1 MMSTLFDC
9 DVHEILHVGKHT
21 AVYRARRRADDV
33 PVVLKVLEEV
43 HPSPRRLAALRHEH
57 ALLRQCASADVV
69 RTFGVAEDQGR
80 FGIVMEDF
88 GGVALKATG
97 LAGKLTTEEFLE
109 MAIRIAE
116 AVEGVHHRRVVHKDI
131 NPSNLLVHPGSRQI
145 KLIDFGIATV
155 VADEDPGF
163 GSLRA
168 LEGTIAYISPEQTG
182 RMNRSVDE
190 RTDLYSLGVTLFE
203 LLTGRR
209 PFVADDPLELAH
221 CHIARRPPS
230 PAEVNP
236 AVPRQVAEIIL
247 KLLAK
252 DADERYRSA
261 HGLRLDLARCLEE
274 LRRGGDIEP
283 FALGADDRSDRLH
296 FPQHL
301 QGRDAEAKRLLD
313 AFERSTRGAVL
324 MLVFGY
330 AGIGKTALI
339 REVHRPLTARR
350 GYFVAGKYDQIDNAP
365 YSAFIQAIRALVQYV
380 LTENE
385 ARLGDWRD
393 RMNANL
399 GTNAAVLA
407 EVCPPLCAIFGPQPS
422 PPPLLPDEARNRLHE
437 AVHQL
442 VALFARPEHPLCLF
456 IDDLQWADADS
467 LKLLRELMHMARD
480 QALFVLG
487 AYRDNE
493 VGESHP
499 LRSTIEQIEAQGSS
513 VERLALAP
521 LAPDDVASLLQGTL
535 GAALDETAHLVDLV
549 LARTGGN
556 PFFVRAFMTSLRAE
570 GLLTP
575 SPSGWRFDIDEIRKR
590 GVTDNVVELLSSRI
604 GRLPGA
610 TQDLLRL
617 AACIGSRFDLGTLA
631 GMAARPVAEAG
642 RDLWDAVAEGLV
654 LPLDRV
660 HSPVEVAASPDL
672 RFRFAHDRIQEAAL
686 AALDEDSRVRLHRD
700 VGRKLLVQFDAREEG
715 EKWLFEIVGQLNRG
729 RPAISDP
736 AEIEE
741 LARLNL
747 RAARKALEAAATEPA
762 LRYAQAGI
770 ALLSEEDWET
780 WYELARDLHDC
791 GIEAAFGCAAL
802 DTVQSLS
809 AALLR
814 RARTPLEEARVRRIE
829 GQVLYAQMR
838 ATEAIDTFSLLLARL
853 GFPLPS
859 PATPEAIAEEMRR
872 TEEAL
877 AACGIENLIAL
888 PRCTNEEARAALEV
902 LSRMVFLT
910 ISTSHGLFAPVICKA
925 VQISLVHGNTA
936 ESAFAYT
943 YFGVLLTH
951 AEDFD
956 RAARIGNAA
965 IALSDVMGDSGV
977 RALVYIYA
985 QHQLI
990 HWKVPL
996 SETARYY
1003 LEAYRYAMEAGS
1015 PFSAS
1020 CAATCWSGVRIF
1032 TGDPL
1037 GEVAADMERYAEVAI
1052 RFRQNVV
1059 KTWHDLLHQFARNL
1073 CEEVPDPTRFGGRFY
1088 DEDARL
1094 PADRADGGAMANY
1107 HLCKMMLCYM
1117 FGDFARAA
1125 VHAREREP
1133 FTAVTA
1139 TSTFGPIVALWGSLV
1154 RLAVLDRFDE
1164 AERARILETVAE
1176 NERKLEVAL
1185 PHCPKTIAHKLAL
1198 VQAER
1203 AHVEGRDA
1211 DARTAFERAV
1221 TLARGSGYVHEEAL
1235 ACERLARFHLKQR
1248 EVRQARTRFRE
1259 AHEAY
1264 LRWGAVTKA
1273 KALEHE
1279 LPHLVPRIA
1288 SVTFSPVTLTG
1299 TRGGEWDL
1307 NVLDLISVINASQAI
1322 SREVDRDRL
1331 LMRLMDLL
1339 IETGGAESGVLLR
1352 ERDGQWLVE
1361 AEKSLNE
1368 EQVSVF
1374 QSMDMTDLKA
1384 RGFRGAPESVINYV
1398 ARTGEPLVIDDAMAS
1413 PQFRRDPYVARHQV
1427 VSILC
1432 FLLPR
1437 QAERRSLVYLEN
1449 NLMKG
1454 AFTPGRIKIL
1464 LLLSTQAMISL
1475 DNAVLYRTLERRVEE
1490 RTRELQEK
1498 NEELVAAMAR
1508 LREAQDRLIVQDR
1521 LASLGTLT
1529 AGVAH
1534 ELRNPLNFVN
1544 NFAQLGVGIVHE
1556 AKAKLGELA
1565 AGRAGVEEP
1574 LTDLLDDL
1582 EVSMSRIQE
1591 SGRRMD
1597 GIVGSM
1603 LEHSGGGKGER
1614 QETDLNG
1621 LVEKF
1626 ASLAVQE
1633 LRGRRPPVDVALD
1646 LELDPS
1652 SGPLLLVPQE
1662 ISRVI
1667 LNLVNNAGHAVNA
1680 KQKEARDPRY
1690 RPHIR
1695 VATRNIG
1702 DRVELRIH
1710 DNGVGIP
1717 AEIRDRIFTPFF
1729 TTKQTGEGTGLG
1741 LSICYDIIV
1750 KSHRGN
1756 IRFLSKE
1763 GEFTEFVISLPRQ
1776 LA

>member
-1 MMSTLFDC
+1 MISTLFDC
-9 DVHEILHVGKHT
+9 DLHDVLHAGKHT
-21 AVYRARRRADDV
+21 AVYRARRRVDGM

-43 HPSPRRLAALRHEH
+43 HPSPRRLASLRHEH
-57 ALLRQCASADVV
+57 TLLRQCASENVV
-69 RTFGVAEDQGR
+69 RTFGLEEDQGR

-88 GGVALKATG
+88 GGVALKAAG
-97 LAGKLTTEEFLE
+97 LAGKLTTEEFLG
-109 MAIRIAE
+109 MAIQIAE

-131 NPSNLLVHPGSRQI
+131 NPSNVLVHPASRQI

-155 VADEDPGF
+155 LADEDPGF
-163 GSLRA
+163 SSMNA

-182 RMNRSVDE
+182 RMNRPVDE

-209 PFVADDPLELAH
+209 PFVAEDPLELAH

-230 PAEVNP
+230 PMDLDP
-236 AVPRQVAEIIL
+236 TVPRQIAEIIL

-261 HGLRLDLARCLEE
+261 HGLRVDLARCLEG
-274 LRRGGDIEP
+274 LRHGGVIEP
-283 FALGADDRSDRLH
+283 FVLGADDRSDRIH

-301 QGRDAEAKRLLD
+301 YGRDAEVKRLLD
-313 AFERSTRGAVL
+313 AFERSTRGALLVL
-324 MLVFGY
+324 VSGY

-350 GYFVAGKYDQIDNAP
+350 GYFVAGKFDQVQNGP

-385 ARLGDWRD
+385 VQLADWRD
-393 RMNANL
+393 RMLFNL

-407 EVCPPLCAIFGPQPS
+407 AVCPSVCTVLGPQPA
-422 PPPLLPDEARNRLHE
+422 PPPLQPDEARNRLHE
-437 AVHQL
+437 AMHQL
-442 VALFARPEHPLCLF
+442 VALFARREHPLCLF

-467 LKLLRELMHMARD
+467 LKLLRELMHMGRD
-480 QALFVLG
+480 QALLVLG

-499 LRSTIEQIEAQGSS
+499 LHLTIEQIEAQGSN
-513 VERLALAP
+513 VERLALVP

-535 GAALDETAHLVDLV
+535 GAAFDGAARLADLV
-549 LARTGGN
+549 LARTDGN
-556 PFFVRAFMTSLRAE
+556 PFFVRAFVSSLRAD
-570 GLLTP
+570 GALTP
-575 SPSGWRFDIDEIRKR
+575 SPSGWRFEIDEIRKR

-604 GRLPGA
+604 ERLPVA
-610 TQDLLRL
+610 TQHVLRL
-617 AACIGSRFDLGTLA
+617 AACIGNRFELGMLA
-631 GMAARPVAEAG
+631 GIAARPVADAG
-642 RDLWDAVAEGLV
+642 RELWDAVAEGLV

-660 HSPVEVAASPDL
+660 HSPVEAAASPDI

-686 AALDEDSRVRLHRD
+686 AALDEDSRVRMHRD
-700 VGRKLLVQFDAREEG
+700 VGRKLLGHIEAHEERER
-715 EKWLFEIVGQLNRG
+715 WLFEIVGQLNRG

-736 AEIEE
+736 TEIEE

-747 RAARKALEAAATEPA
+747 RAAQKALEAAATEPA

-770 ALLSEEDWET
+770 ALLSEQDWEIRH
-780 WYELARDLHDC
+780 ELARDLHDC
-791 GIEAAFGCAAL
+791 GIEAAFGCAAI
-802 DTVQSLS
+802 DTVQRLS

-814 RARTPLEEARVRRIE
+814 HARTPLAEARVRRIE
-829 GQVLYAQMR
+829 GQVLFAQMR
-838 ATEAIDTFSLLLARL
+838 VTEAIDTFAHLLARL

-859 PATPEAIAEEMRR
+859 PATPDAIADEMRR

-877 AACGIENLIAL
+877 AACGIENLVGL
-888 PRCTNEEARAALEV
+888 PRCTNEAARAALDV
-902 LSRMVFLT
+902 LNRMVFLT
-910 ISTSHGLFAPVICKA
+910 VAVSHSLFAPVICKA
-925 VQISLVHGNTA
+925 VQISLAHGNSA

-943 YFGVLLTH
+943 SFGILLTH
-951 AEDFD
+951 AEDFE
-956 RAARIGNAA
+956 RAARIGYSA
-965 IALSDVMGDSGV
+965 IALADAIGDNGV

-985 QHQLI
+985 HYQLI

-996 SETARYY
+996 SDTARHYMD
-1003 LEAYRYAMEAGS
+1003 AYRYAMEAGS

-1020 CAATCWSGVRIF
+1020 CAITCWSGVRLLA
-1032 TGDPL
+1032 GDPL
-1037 GEVAADMERYAEVAI
+1037 SEVAADMERYAEVAI
-1052 RFRQNVV
+1052 RFRQSVV
-1059 KTWHDLLHQFARNL
+1059 KAWHDVFHQFARNL

-1094 PADRADGGAMANY
+1094 ATDRADGGAMANY

-1117 FGDFARAA
+1117 FGDLERAA
-1125 VHAREREP
+1125 AHAREREP

-1139 TSTFGPIVALWGSLV
+1139 TSYYAPVVALWDSLA
-1154 RLAVLDRFDE
+1154 RLAVLGRSDE
-1164 AERARILETVAE
+1164 DERARILAAVAG

-1185 PHCPKTIAHKLAL
+1185 PLCPRTIAHKLAL

-1221 TLARGSGYVHEEAL
+1221 TLARGSGYIHEDAL
-1235 ACERLARFHLKQR
+1235 ACELSARFYLKQR
-1248 EVRQARTRFRE
+1248 EVRQARIRFRE

-1273 KALEHE
+1273 KALERE
-1279 LPHLVPRIA
+1279 LPHLVPRVA
-1288 SVTFSPVTLTG
+1288 SVSFSPVTLTG

-1352 ERDGQWLVE
+1352 EHGGQWLVE

-1384 RGFRGAPESVINYV
+1384 RGFCGVPESVINYV

-1413 PQFRRDPYVARHQV
+1413 PQFCRDPYVARHRV
-1427 VSILC
+1427 ISILC

-1437 QAERRSLVYLEN
+1437 QAERRSVVYLEN

-1464 LLLSTQAMISL
+1464 LLLSTQAVISL

-1498 NEELVAAMAR
+1498 NEELVAAMTR

-1544 NFAQLGVGIVHE
+1544 NFAQLGVGLVQE
-1556 AKAKLGELA
+1556 AKAKLGELPEVDA
-1565 AGRAGVEEP
+1565 TAKEP
-1574 LTDLLDDL
+1574 LANLLEDV
-1582 EVSMSRIQE
+1582 EVSMNRIQE
-1591 SGRRMD
+1591 NGRRMD

-1603 LEHSGGGKGER
+1603 LQHSGGGKGER

-1621 LVEKF
+1621 LVEQF
-1626 ASLAVQE
+1626 ASFAVQE
-1633 LRGRRPPVDVALD
+1633 LRARRPPVDVTLT
-1646 LELDPS
+1646 LELDRS
-1652 SGPLLLVPQE
+1652 IGRIVVVPQE

-1667 LNLVNNAGHAVNA
+1667 LNLVNNAGYAVSA
-1680 KQKEARDPRY
+1680 KVQATRDPRY
-1690 RPHIR
+1690 QPHIR
-1695 VATRNIG
+1695 VATRNAG
-1702 DRVELRIH
+1702 DRVELRVH
-1710 DNGVGIP
+1710 DSGGGVP
-1717 AEIRDRIFTPFF
+1717 PDIRDHIFTPFF
-1729 TTKQTGEGTGLG
+1729 TTKPTGEGTGLG
-1741 LSICYDIIV
+1741 LSICYDIVV
-1750 KSHRGN
+1750 KGHRGS
-1756 IRFLSKE
+1756 IRFHSKE
-1763 GEFTEFVISLPRQ
+1763 GEFTEFVVVLPRQ

>member
-1 MMSTLFDC
+1 MISTLFDC

-21 AVYRARRRADDV
+21 AVYRARRRADGA
-33 PVVLKVLEEV
+33 PVVLKVLEAV

-57 ALLRQCASADVV
+57 ALLRQCEAADVV
-69 RTFGVAEDQGR
+69 RALGIEEDQGR

-88 GGVALKATG
+88 GGVALRAAG
-97 LAGKLTTEEFLE
+97 LAGKLTIEEFLE
-109 MAIRIAE
+109 MAIRIAG
-116 AVEGVHHRRVVHKDI
+116 ALEGVHHRRVVHKDI
-131 NPSNLLVHPGSRQI
+131 NPSNVLVHPGSRQI

-155 VADEDPGF
+155 LADEDPGF
-163 GSLRA
+163 GSLGA

-182 RMNRSVDE
+182 RMNRPVDE

-230 PAEVNP
+230 PVEVNP

-261 HGLRLDLARCLEE
+261 RGLRVDLARCLED

-283 FALGADDRSDRLH
+283 FALGTGDRSDRIH

-301 QGRDAEAKRLLD
+301 YGRDAEAKRLLD
-313 AFERSTRGAVL
+313 AFERSMRGAVL
-324 MLVFGY
+324 MLVSGY

-350 GYFVAGKYDQIDNAP
+350 GYFVAGKYDQIENAP
-365 YSAFIQAIRALVQYV
+365 YSAFIQVIRALVQYV

-393 RMNANL
+393 RMLFNL

-407 EVCPPLCAIFGPQPS
+407 EVCPPLCAILGPQPT
-422 PPPLLPDEARNRLHE
+422 PPPLPPDEARNRLHE

-442 VALFARPEHPLCLF
+442 VTLFARPEHPLCLF

-467 LKLLRELMHMARD
+467 LKLLRELIHMARD
-480 QALFVLG
+480 QALLVLG

-499 LRSTIEQIEAQGSS
+499 LRLTIEQIEAQGSS

-521 LAPDDVASLLQGTL
+521 LVPDDVASLLQGTL
-535 GAALDETAHLVDLV
+535 GAALDDTAQLAALV

-556 PFFVRAFMTSLRAE
+556 PFFVRAFITSLRAE
-570 GLLTP
+570 GLMTP
-575 SPSGWRFDIDEIRKR
+575 SPSGWRFDVDEIRKR

-604 GRLPGA
+604 ERLPGA
-610 TQDLLRL
+610 TQELLRL

-631 GMAARPVAEAG
+631 GIAARPVSKAG

-654 LPLDRV
+654 LSLDRV
-660 HSPVEVAASPDL
+660 HSPIEAAASPEL

-686 AALDEDSRVRLHRD
+686 AALDEESRVRLHRD
-700 VGRKLLVQFDAREEG
+700 VGRKLLEQFKAPEERER
-715 EKWLFEIVGQLNRG
+715 WLFEIVGQLNRG

-747 RAARKALEAAATEPA
+747 RAARRALESAATEPA

-770 ALLSEEDWET
+770 ALLSEQDWELR
-780 WYELARDLHDC
+780 YELARDLHDC

-802 DTVQSLS
+802 DTVQGFS

-814 RARTPLEEARVRRIE
+814 HARTPLAEARVRRIE

-838 ATEAIDTFSLLLARL
+838 VTEAIDTFAQLLARL
-853 GFPLPS
+853 SFPLPS
-859 PATPEAIAEEMRR
+859 PVTPDAIAAEMRR

-877 AACGIENLIAL
+877 AACGIEELVGL

-902 LSRMVFLT
+902 LNRMVFLT
-910 ISTSHGLFAPVICKA
+910 MSISHPLFAPVICKA
-925 VQISLVHGNTA
+925 VQISLAHGNTA

-951 AEDFD
+951 AEDFE

-965 IALSDVMGDSGV
+965 IALSDAMGDNAL

-985 QHQLI
+985 HYQLI

-996 SETARYY
+996 SDTARHY

-1020 CAATCWSGVRIF
+1020 CAMTCWSGVRLLA
-1032 TGDPL
+1032 GDPL
-1037 GEVAADMERYAEVAI
+1037 GEVAADMDRHADVAI
-1052 RFRQNVV
+1052 RFRQNIV

-1073 CEEVPDPTRFGGRFY
+1073 CDDVPDPTRFGGRFY

-1094 PADRADGGAMANY
+1094 PTDRAEGGAMANY

-1133 FTAVTA
+1133 FAAVTA
-1139 TSTFGPIVALWGSLV
+1139 TSFWGPIIALWDSLV
-1154 RLAVLDRFDE
+1154 RLAVFE
-1164 AERARILETVAE
+1164 SSGAEERALIVAAVDG
-1176 NERKLEVAL
+1176 NERKLEAAL

-1211 DARTAFERAV
+1211 DARTAFESAV

-1235 ACERLARFHLKQR
+1235 ACELSARFHLKHR
-1248 EVRQARTRFRE
+1248 EVRQARSRFRE

-1273 KALEHE
+1273 KALERD
-1279 LPHLVPRIA
+1279 LPHLVPRVA

-1413 PQFRRDPYVARHQV
+1413 PQFRRDPYIARHQV

-1437 QAERRSLVYLEN
+1437 QAERRSVVYLEN

-1464 LLLSTQAMISL
+1464 LLLSTQAVISL
-1475 DNAVLYRTLERRVEE
+1475 DNAVLYRTLEQRVDE

-1498 NEELVAAMAR
+1498 NEALVAAMTR

-1544 NFAQLGVGIVHE
+1544 NFAQLGVDLVHE
-1556 AKAKLGELA
+1556 AKATLDELPAGE
-1565 AGRAGVEEP
+1565 AGAKEP
-1574 LTDLLDDL
+1574 LTNLLDDL
-1582 EVSMSRIQE
+1582 EVSMGRIRE
-1591 SGRRMD
+1591 NGRRMD

-1603 LEHSGGGKGER
+1603 LEHSSGGKGER
-1614 QETDLNG
+1614 QETDLNA
-1621 LVEKF
+1621 LVEQF
-1626 ASLAVQE
+1626 ASFAVQE
-1633 LRGRRPPVDVALD
+1633 LRARRPPVDVALE
-1646 LELDPS
+1646 LELDRS
-1652 SGPLLLVPQE
+1652 IGRLLVVPQE

-1667 LNLVNNAGHAVNA
+1667 LNLVNNAGYAVNA
-1680 KQKEARDPRY
+1680 KLKASHDPRY
-1690 RPHIR
+1690 QPHIR
-1695 VATRNIG
+1695 VATRNAG
-1702 DRVELRIH
+1702 DRVELRVH
-1710 DNGVGIP
+1710 DTGIGIP
-1717 AEIRDRIFTPFF
+1717 ADIRDRVFTPFF
-1729 TTKQTGEGTGLG
+1729 TTKPAGEGTGLG
-1741 LSICYDIIV
+1741 LSICYDIVV
-1750 KSHRGN
+1750 KGHRGS
-1756 IRFLSKE
+1756 IRFHSKE
-1763 GEFTEFVISLPRQ
+1763 GEFTEFVITLPRQ

>member
-1 MMSTLFDC
+1 MLSTLFDC
-9 DVHEILHVGKHT
+9 DIHEILHAGKHT
-21 AVYRARRRADDV
+21 VVYRARRRADGT
-33 PVVLKVLEEV
+33 PVVLKVLEAV

-57 ALLRQCASADVV
+57 ALLRQCAAVDVV
-69 RTFGVAEDQGR
+69 RALGLEEDEGR

-88 GGVALKATG
+88 GGVALKAAG
-97 LAGKLTTEEFLE
+97 LAGKLTIDEFLE
-109 MAIRIAE
+109 MAIRIAG
-116 AVEGVHHRRVVHKDI
+116 AVEGVHHHRVVHKDI
-131 NPSNLLVHPGSRQI
+131 NPSNILVHPGSRQI

-155 VADEDPGF
+155 LADEDPGF
-163 GSLRA
+163 GSLGA
-168 LEGTIAYISPEQTG
+168 LEGTISYISPEQTG

-209 PFVADDPLELAH
+209 PFIADDPLELAH

-230 PAEVNP
+230 PAELDP
-236 AVPRQVAEIIL
+236 AVPRQIAEIIL

-261 HGLRLDLARCLEE
+261 RGLRVDLVRCLED
-274 LRRGGDIEP
+274 LRREGDIEP
-283 FALGADDRSDRLH
+283 FALGTGDRSDRIH

-301 QGRDAEAKRLLD
+301 YGRDAEATRLLD
-313 AFERSTRGAVL
+313 SFERSTGGAVL
-324 MLVFGY
+324 MLVSGY

-350 GYFVAGKYDQIDNAP
+350 GYFVSGKYDQIQNAP
-365 YSAFIQAIRALVQYV
+365 YSAFIQAVRALVQYV

-385 ARLGDWRD
+385 ARLSHWRD
-393 RMNANL
+393 RMLSSL
-399 GTNAAVLA
+399 GTNAPVLA
-407 EVCPPLCAIFGPQPS
+407 EVCPSMCAIVGSQPM
-422 PPPLLPDEARNRLHE
+422 PPPLPPDEARNRLHE
-437 AVHQL
+437 AMHQL

-467 LKLLRELMHMARD
+467 LKLLQELLHMGRE
-480 QALFVLG
+480 QALLVLG

-493 VGESHP
+493 VSESHP
-499 LRSTIEQIEAQGSS
+499 LRLTIKEIEAQGSS
-513 VERLALAP
+513 VERLALTP
-521 LAPDDVASLLQGTL
+521 LAAEDVTSLLQGTL
-535 GAALDETAHLVDLV
+535 GAALDGTAQLAALVF
-549 LARTGGN
+549 ARTGGN
-556 PFFVRAFMTSLRAE
+556 PFFVRAFLTSLRAE

-575 SPSGWRFDIDEIRKR
+575 SPSGWRFDIEEIRKR
-590 GVTDNVVELLSSRI
+590 GVTDNVVELLASRI
-604 GRLPGA
+604 ERLPGA
-610 TQDLLRL
+610 TQDLLRF
-617 AACIGSRFDLGTLA
+617 AACIGGRFDLGTLA
-631 GMAARPVAEAG
+631 GIVTRPVAEVG
-642 RDLWDAVAEGLV
+642 RHLWDAVAEGLV
-654 LPLDRV
+654 LPLDPV
-660 HSPVEVAASPDL
+660 HSPVEAAASPDL
-672 RFRFAHDRIQEAAL
+672 QFRFAHDRIQEATL

-700 VGRKLLVQFDAREEG
+700 VGRKLLEQFEVREER
-715 EKWLFEIVGQLNRG
+715 ERWLFEIVGQLNRG

-747 RAARKALEAAATEPA
+747 RAARKALDAAATEPA

-770 ALLSEEDWET
+770 ALLSEQDWELR
-780 WYELARDLHDC
+780 YDLARDLHDC

-802 DTVQSLS
+802 DKVQAFS

-814 RARTPLEEARVRRIE
+814 HARTPLAEARVRRIE

-838 ATEAIDTFSLLLARL
+838 VTEAIDTFAHLLARL

-859 PATPEAIAEEMRR
+859 PVTPEATAEEMRR
-872 TEEAL
+872 AEEAL
-877 AACGIENLIAL
+877 AACGIENLVDL

-902 LSRMVFLT
+902 LNRMVFLT
-910 ISTSHGLFAPVICKA
+910 MAISHPLFAAVICKA
-925 VQISLVHGNTA
+925 VQISLAHGNTA

-951 AEDFD
+951 ADDFE
-956 RAARIGNAA
+956 RAARIGDAA
-965 IALSDVMGDSGV
+965 MALSDVMGDNGL

-985 QHQLI
+985 QYQLI

-996 SETARYY
+996 TDTARHY

-1015 PFSAS
+1015 PYSAS
-1020 CAATCWSGVRIF
+1020 CAATCWSGVRLLA
-1032 TGDPL
+1032 GDPL
-1037 GEVAADMERYAEVAI
+1037 GEVAAEMERYAEVAI

-1059 KTWHDLLHQFARNL
+1059 KTWHDVLHQFTRNL
-1073 CEEVPDPTRFGGRFY
+1073 CEEVPDATRFGGRFY

-1094 PADRADGGAMANY
+1094 ATDRADGGAMANY
-1107 HLCKMMLCYM
+1107 HLCKMILCYM
-1117 FGDFARAA
+1117 FGEPERAA
-1125 VHAREREP
+1125 AHARDREA

-1139 TSTFGPIVALWGSLV
+1139 TSFFGPVVALWESLA
-1154 RLAVLDRFDE
+1154 RLAVLERTDGP
-1164 AERARILETVAE
+1164 ERAQSLAVIDGHA
-1176 NERKLEVAL
+1176 RKLEAAL

-1198 VQAER
+1198 VEAER
-1203 AHVEGRDA
+1203 ARVEGRDA

-1235 ACERLARFHLKQR
+1235 ACELSARFHLQQR
-1248 EVRQARTRFRE
+1248 ELRQARTRFRE

-1273 KALEHE
+1273 KALERE
-1279 LPHLVPRIA
+1279 LPHLVPRVA
-1288 SVTFSPVTLTG
+1288 TVTFSPVTLTG

-1352 ERDGQWLVE
+1352 ERDGEWLVE
-1361 AEKSLNE
+1361 AEKSLHE
-1368 EQVSVF
+1368 DQVSVF

-1384 RGFRGAPESVINYV
+1384 RGFRGVPESVINYV

-1413 PQFRRDPYVARHQV
+1413 PQFRRDPYVARRQV

-1437 QAERRSLVYLEN
+1437 QAERRSVVYLEN

-1464 LLLSTQAMISL
+1464 LLLSTQAVISL

-1544 NFAQLGVGIVHE
+1544 NFAQIGVDLVRE
-1556 AKAKLGELA
+1556 AKAKLDELPAGE
-1565 AGRAGVEEP
+1565 AGAKVP
-1574 LTDLLDDL
+1574 LTNLLEDI

-1591 SGRRMD
+1591 NGRRMD

-1614 QETDLNG
+1614 QETDLNA
-1621 LVEKF
+1621 LVEQF
-1626 ASLAVQE
+1626 ALFAVQD
-1633 LRGRRPPVDVALD
+1633 LRARKPPVDVTLA
-1646 LELDPS
+1646 LELDRS
-1652 SGPLLLVPQE
+1652 IGRLLIVPQE

-1667 LNLVNNAGHAVNA
+1667 LNLVNNAGYAVNA
-1680 KQKEARDPRY
+1680 KLQATRDPRY

-1695 VATRNIG
+1695 VATRDTG
-1702 DRVELRIH
+1702 DQVELRVH
-1710 DNGVGIP
+1710 DTGVGIP
-1717 AEIRDRIFTPFF
+1717 ADIRDRIFTPFF
-1729 TTKQTGEGTGLG
+1729 TTKPTGEGTGLG
-1741 LSICYDIIV
+1741 LSICYDVIV
-1750 KSHRGN
+1750 KGHRGS
-1756 IRFLSKE
+1756 IRFHSKE
-1763 GEFTEFVISLPRQ
+1763 GEFTEFVITLPRQ